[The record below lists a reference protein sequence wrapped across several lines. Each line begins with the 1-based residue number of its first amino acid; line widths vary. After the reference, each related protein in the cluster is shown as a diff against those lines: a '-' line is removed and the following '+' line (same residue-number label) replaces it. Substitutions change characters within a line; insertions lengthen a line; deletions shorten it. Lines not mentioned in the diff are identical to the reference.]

1 MIQCKPVC
9 LCVICLFI
17 YRTQCQPMKKR
28 DKRRFPEL
36 QISQSEETK
45 YSTSQSNEAQSQ
57 ISQSNEAQSQI
68 SHSEEEINEAS
79 LEEILLKT
87 ASTNNHKLKHELNK
101 LGRKF
106 LLLSLNANASRQNG
120 RVKHSNKAV
129 GGFGRIGSDL
139 LRSVRTDKSKRTPFG
154 QLGDDLL

>member
-45 YSTSQSNEAQSQ
+45 YST
-57 ISQSNEAQSQI
+57 SQSNEAQSQI